1 MTVQPIRRSFLAL
14 QQLEMKDLQT
24 PWTSTTCESKEFR
37 DVAMVNSMIARVP
50 SPLQISSKMKIS
62 PKLPTTSYGR
72 KSDKLLEIRTELK
85 PNMTRLTK

>member
-1 MTVQPIRRSFLAL
+1 
-14 QQLEMKDLQT
+14 
-24 PWTSTTCESKEFR
+24 
-37 DVAMVNSMIARVP
+37 MIARVP
-50 SPLQISSKMKIS
+50 SPLQISSKMKIL